1 MLFDLYIPTGGWLQ
15 RLDPRTKI
23 ALVLCGAALFVAF
36 NSVLALLALL
46 AAVHV
51 ILLTSRVPAG
61 QIGWVWRQLLRV
73 LVIIVVVFPLF
84 TRLPG
89 PVLFELGPL
98 TVTTTGVLAGV
109 ATASRVV
116 GMSLLFFV
124 ILFTTRQNELVRGL
138 VRLGLPFEWGLTLAI
153 ALRYIP
159 TFTHAVGQ
167 IQEAQTARGWQVER
181 GDLRGRLR
189 GVAPVLVALIIEVL
203 RTGDTLGMA
212 LAARGVGSGQPR
224 TVWRDIRLGRGDW
237 LALGLILAVFAALL
251 YARFAL
257 DVGAVLVVHPYPL
270 GPVAPQWFPIS

>member
-1 MLFDLYIPTGGWLQ
+1 MLFDLYIPVDGWLQ

-23 ALVLCGAALFVAF
+23 ALVLCGAALFVVF
-36 NSVLALLALL
+36 NSVVALLLLL
-46 AAVHV
+46 AAVHGV
-51 ILLTSRVPAG
+51 LLTSRTPAG
-61 QIGWVWRQLLRV
+61 QIAWVWRQLLRV

-84 TRLPG
+84 SRLPG
-89 PVLFELGPL
+89 PVLFTVGPL
-98 TVTTTGVLAGV
+98 TVTVTSVLAGI
-109 ATASRVV
+109 ATATRVI

-124 ILFTTRQNELVRGL
+124 ILFTTRQNDLVRGL
-138 VRLGLPFEWGLTLAI
+138 VRLGLPFEWGLTVAI

-181 GDLRGRLR
+181 GDLLGRLR

-224 TVWRDIRLGRGDW
+224 SVWRDIRLGRGDW
-237 LALGLILAVFAALL
+237 LALALILAVFAGLL
-251 YARFAL
+251 YLRFVL
-257 DVGAVLVVHPYPL
+257 GMGADL
-270 GPVAPQWFPIS
+270 APSLLRATA

>member
-1 MLFDLYIPTGGWLQ
+1 MLFDLYLPTNGWLQ
-15 RLDPRTKI
+15 RLDPRIKI
-23 ALVLCGAALFVAF
+23 ALVLCGAALFVVF
-36 NSVLALLALL
+36 NSVPALLTLL
-46 AAVHV
+46 AAVHL
-51 ILLTSRVPAG
+51 ILLTSKVPAA

-84 TRLPG
+84 SRLPG
-89 PVLFELGPL
+89 PVLLELGPL

-109 ATASRVV
+109 ATATRVI

-167 IQEAQTARGWQVER
+167 IQEAQTARGWQVAR

-189 GVAPVLVALIIEVL
+189 GLAPVLVALIIEVL
-203 RTGDTLGMA
+203 RTGDTLGLA
-212 LAARGVGSGQPR
+212 LAARGVGAGQPR
-224 TVWRDIRLGRGDW
+224 TVWRDIHLGRGDW
-237 LALGLILAVFAALL
+237 LALALIALIFAGLL
-251 YARFAL
+251 YARFGL
-257 DVGAVLVVHPYPL
+257 GIGATLT
-270 GPVAPQWFPIS
+270 